1 MANLKQKT
9 TVEAAVFCG
18 VPGTIRTSDLL
29 LRRRLLY
36 PPELRARDLTLT

>member
-1 MANLKQKT
+1 MANFKQKAA
-9 TVEAAVFCG
+9 VEAAVFCG

-36 PPELRARDLTLT
+36 PPELRARVETLS